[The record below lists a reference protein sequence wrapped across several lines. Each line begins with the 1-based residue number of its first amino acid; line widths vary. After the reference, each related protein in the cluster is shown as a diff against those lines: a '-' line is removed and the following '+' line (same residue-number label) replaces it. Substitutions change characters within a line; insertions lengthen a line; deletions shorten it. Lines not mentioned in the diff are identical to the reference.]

1 MSSSINTNSIPKPNR
16 RKNSLDENDYMPKRF
31 GISYNPPQ
39 IVVEYQKLSNNKLY
53 HHKIKLHKF
62 SSKTKISEIID
73 YMYKRHNIYL
83 NHKKVNKAQIIQLVE
98 KLRGKLN
105 QTNENDEKNKN
116 DVKLVYNIKDEN
128 LNKLSKEELDQKKK
142 EMDVFYEQNNI
153 KKTDKNFQYDIR
165 KEFNN
170 DEVLSD
176 WDDDEEDEEI

>member
-1 MSSSINTNSIPKPNR
+1 MSSSINTNPIPKPIHQ
-16 RKNSLDENDYMPKRF
+16 KNSLNENDYMPKRF

-62 SSKTKISEIID
+62 SSNTKISEIID

-98 KLRGKLN
+98 KLREKLN
-105 QTNENDEKNKN
+105 QKNENDEKNKN
-116 DVKLVYNIKDEN
+116 DVKLVYNIKNEN
-128 LNKLSKEELDQKKK
+128 LNKLNKEELDQKKK
-142 EMDVFYEQNNI
+142 EMDVFYDQNNI

-170 DEVLSD
+170 NEGLAD

>member
-62 SSKTKISEIID
+62 SSDAKISEIID
-73 YMYKRHNIYL
+73 DMYKRHNVYL

-98 KLRGKLN
+98 KLREKLK
-105 QTNENDEKNKN
+105 NENEEKNKN
-116 DVKLVYNIKDEN
+116 DVKIVYNIKNEN
-128 LNKLSKEELDQKKK
+128 LNKLNKEELDQKKK
-142 EMDVFYEQNNI
+142 EMDIFYEQNNI
-153 KKTDKNFQYDIR
+153 KKTDKNFQYDVR
-165 KEFNN
+165 KDFNN
-170 DEVLSD
+170 NEGLAD
-176 WDDDEEDEEI
+176 WDDEEDEEI

>member
-1 MSSSINTNSIPKPNR
+1 MSSLINTNPIPKPIH
-16 RKNSLDENDYMPKRF
+16 KKISLNENDYMPKRF
-31 GISYNPPQ
+31 GISYKPPQ

-62 SSKTKISEIID
+62 SSNTKISEIID
-73 YMYKRHNIYL
+73 DMYKRHL

-98 KLRGKLN
+98 KLREKLK
-105 QTNENDEKNKN
+105 NENEEKNKN
-116 DVKLVYNIKDEN
+116 DVKIVYNIKNEN

-153 KKTDKNFQYDIR
+153 KKTDKNFQYDVR
-165 KEFNN
+165 KDFNN
-170 DEVLSD
+170 NEGLAD